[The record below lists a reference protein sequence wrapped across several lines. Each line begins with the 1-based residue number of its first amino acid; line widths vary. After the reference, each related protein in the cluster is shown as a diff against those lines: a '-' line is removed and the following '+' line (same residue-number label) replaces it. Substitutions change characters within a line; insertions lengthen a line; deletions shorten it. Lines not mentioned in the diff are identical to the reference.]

1 MYDQICETLIENGA
15 RLIYT
20 VNRPVAVTLKKLEG
34 EYPSFRGEISLNEK
48 IAFELALTGAY
59 ASKRTACLFTTEGLY
74 EALDPLMSSAYTGVI
89 GGFLLVCIKEI
100 EEDITPL
107 GPFSKLPIIVTENE
121 DDFVLAVEFGYGI
134 SEKYEIPVIVQA
146 AADTAAA
153 VRSSDPRPPYP
164 AMCGTEGGGVRSVQP
179 ESLTQNSKLKTQNS
193 VFNKDPSRWAATPKF
208 RYQLHRELNEKIEK
222 IREEFETYEGNIKTI
237 KSKTGIITDSHSGLD
252 FFDEDSSM
260 LFLST
265 VYPLPVRLVNGF
277 IAEMDEVFISEG
289 PYPAI
294 ELQISDRSK
303 IISGKM
309 GSPGRRTKPAETMY
323 GFDVV
328 RDTLGPASSI
338 NMAHG
343 IKKTEPERRILA
355 ITFEDF
361 FFHSGMPA
369 FVNTLYNASSYVLLI
384 LVNEKEEAIKQV
396 LAGFGFHN
404 AFHID
409 KYSEIER
416 FKDAKELTVL
426 FCKGII

>member
-1 MYDQICETLIENGA
+1 MYDQICKTLIKNGA

-20 VNRPVAVTLKKLEG
+20 VNRPVAATLKKLEG

-100 EEDITPL
+100 EEDIAPL

-121 DDFVLAVEFGYGI
+121 DDFVRAVEFGYGI
-134 SEKYEIPVIVQA
+134 SEKYEIPVIVQVA
-146 AADTAAA
+146 AEAA
-153 VRSSDPRPPYP
+153 VPGSRFQVPGS
-164 AMCGTEGGGVRSVQP
+164 
-179 ESLTQNSKLKTQNS
+179 NSRFKIQDSQFTKN
-193 VFNKDPSRWAATPKF
+193 PSRWAATPKF
-208 RYQLHRELNEKIEK
+208 RYELHRELNEKIEK
-222 IREEFETYEGNIKTI
+222 IREEFEAYEGNIKTI

-265 VYPLPVRLVNGF
+265 VHPLPVRLVNGF

-303 IISGKM
+303 IISGKI
-309 GSPGRRTKPAETMY
+309 GSPGRRTKPSEAMY

-343 IKKTEPERRILA
+343 INKTEPERRILA

>member
-1 MYDQICETLIENGA
+1 MYDQICKTLIKNGA

-20 VNRPVAVTLKKLEG
+20 VNRPVAATLNKLEG

-100 EEDITPL
+100 EEEITPL

-121 DDFVLAVEFGYGI
+121 DDFVRAVEFGYGI
-134 SEKYEIPVIVQA
+134 SEKYEIPVIIQTS
-146 AADTAAA
+146 ADTAA
-153 VRSSDPRPPYP
+153 VRSIGS
-164 AMCGTEGGGVRSVQP
+164 
-179 ESLTQNSKLKTQNS
+179 ESLTQNSSDPQAGTPIQNS

-222 IREEFETYEGNIKTI
+222 IREEFEAYEGNIKTI
-237 KSKTGIITDSHSGLD
+237 KSKTGVITDSHSGLD

-260 LFLST
+260 LFVST
-265 VYPLPVRLVNGF
+265 VHPLPLKLVNGF
-277 IAEMDEVFISEG
+277 VAEMDEVFISEG

-343 IKKTEPERRILA
+343 IKKTESERRIHL
-355 ITFEDF
+355 
-361 FFHSGMPA
+361 
-369 FVNTLYNASSYVLLI
+369 
-384 LVNEKEEAIKQV
+384 
-396 LAGFGFHN
+396 
-404 AFHID
+404 
-409 KYSEIER
+409 
-416 FKDAKELTVL
+416 
-426 FCKGII
+426 

>member
-1 MYDQICETLIENGA
+1 
-15 RLIYT
+15 
-20 VNRPVAVTLKKLEG
+20 
-34 EYPSFRGEISLNEK
+34 
-48 IAFELALTGAY
+48 
-59 ASKRTACLFTTEGLY
+59 
-74 EALDPLMSSAYTGVI
+74 
-89 GGFLLVCIKEI
+89 
-100 EEDITPL
+100 
-107 GPFSKLPIIVTENE
+107 
-121 DDFVLAVEFGYGI
+121 
-134 SEKYEIPVIVQA
+134 
-146 AADTAAA
+146 
-153 VRSSDPRPPYP
+153 
-164 AMCGTEGGGVRSVQP
+164 MCGKEGGGARSVQP
-179 ESLTQNSKLKTQNS
+179 ESLIQNSSDPQAGTPTQNS
-193 VFNKDPSRWAATPKF
+193 VFKKDPSRWAATPKF

-222 IREEFETYEGNIKTI
+222 IREEFETYEGNVTTI
-237 KSKTGIITDSHSGLD
+237 GNKTGIITDSHSGLD

-277 IAEMDEVFISEG
+277 VAEMDEVFISEG
-289 PYPAI
+289 SYPAI

-409 KYSEIER
+409 KYAEIER
-416 FKDAKELTVL
+416 FNNAKELTVL

>member
-1 MYDQICETLIENGA
+1 MYDQICKTLAENGT
-15 RLIYT
+15 RLVYT
-20 VNRPVAVTLKKLEG
+20 VNRTVAVALKKLEG
-34 EYPSFRGEISLNEK
+34 DYPSLHGEISLNEK
-48 IAFELALTGAY
+48 IAFELALAGAY
-59 ASKRTACLFTTEGLY
+59 SSKKTACVFTTEGLY

-100 EEDITPL
+100 EEEITPL
-107 GPFSKLPIIVTENE
+107 GPFSKLPIIVTENGN
-121 DDFVLAVEFGYGI
+121 DFMRAVEYGYRI

-146 AADTAAA
+146 AADGA
-153 VRSSDPRPPYP
+153 VPGSGFQVSG
-164 AMCGTEGGGVRSVQP
+164 AHSQCAIQKSQFTK
-179 ESLTQNSKLKTQNS
+179 N
-193 VFNKDPSRWAATPKF
+193 PSRWAATPKF
-208 RYQLHRELNEKIEK
+208 RYQLHGALNEKIEK
-222 IREEFETYEGNIKTI
+222 IRAEFEGYEGNIKTM
-237 KSKTGIITDSHSGLD
+237 KNKTGIITDRHSGLD

-265 VYPLPVRLVNGF
+265 VHPLPSKLVNSF
-277 IAEMDEVFISEG
+277 IDSMDEVFISEG

-309 GSPGRRTKPAETMY
+309 GTPGSRTKPDETMY

-328 RDTLGPASSI
+328 RDKLGPASSI

-343 IKKTEPERRILA
+343 IKKTEAEKRILA

-361 FFHSGMPA
+361 FLHSGMPA
-369 FVNTLYNASSYVLLI
+369 FVNTLYNSSSYVLLI
-384 LVNEKEEAIKQV
+384 LVKDKEEEIRR
-396 LAGFGFHN
+396 LLEGFGFRN

-416 FKDAKELTVL
+416 FKNAEELTVL

>member
-1 MYDQICETLIENGA
+1 V
-15 RLIYT
+15 R
-20 VNRPVAVTLKKLEG
+20 
-34 EYPSFRGEISLNEK
+34 
-48 IAFELALTGAY
+48 
-59 ASKRTACLFTTEGLY
+59 
-74 EALDPLMSSAYTGVI
+74 
-89 GGFLLVCIKEI
+89 
-100 EEDITPL
+100 
-107 GPFSKLPIIVTENE
+107 
-121 DDFVLAVEFGYGI
+121 AVEFGYGI

-146 AADTAAA
+146 AADNA
-153 VRSSDPRPPYP
+153 VR
-164 AMCGTEGGGVRSVQP
+164 TEGRGKRDEGRNPTSIQD
-179 ESLTQNSKLKTQNS
+179 SRFKIQDSQFT
-193 VFNKDPSRWAATPKF
+193 KDPSRWAATPKF
-208 RYQLHRELNEKIEK
+208 RYELHRELNEKIEK

-237 KSKTGIITDSHSGLD
+237 KSKTGVITDSHSGLD

-265 VYPLPVRLVNGF
+265 VHPLPVRLVNGF
-277 IAEMDEVFISEG
+277 VAEMDEVFISEG
-289 PYPAI
+289 AYPAI

-309 GSPGRRTKPAETMY
+309 GGPGRRTKPAETMY

>member
-1 MYDQICETLIENGA
+1 MYDQICKTLIENGA

-20 VNRPVAVTLKKLEG
+20 VNRPVAATLKKFEG

-100 EEDITPL
+100 EEEITPL

-121 DDFVLAVEFGYGI
+121 DDFVRAVEFGYMI

-146 AADTAAA
+146 AADTA
-153 VRSSDPRPPYP
+153 VR
-164 AMCGTEGGGVRSVQP
+164 TEGRGTRDEGRNPS
-179 ESLTQNSKLKTQNS
+179 SIQNLEFKTQNS
-193 VFNKDPSRWAATPKF
+193 QFTKNPSRWAATPKF

-222 IREEFETYEGNIKTI
+222 IREEFEAYEGNIKTI

-265 VYPLPVRLVNGF
+265 VHPLPVKLVNGF
-277 IAEMDEVFISEG
+277 VAEMDEVFISEG

-369 FVNTLYNASSYVLLI
+369 FVNTLYNASSYVLLV
-384 LVNEKEEAIKQV
+384 LVNEKEEAIKQL

>member
-1 MYDQICETLIENGA
+1 MYDQICKTLIENGA

-20 VNRPVAVTLKKLEG
+20 VSRPVAATLKKLEG

-100 EEDITPL
+100 EEEITPL

-121 DDFVLAVEFGYGI
+121 DDFVRAVEFGYGI
-134 SEKYEIPVIVQA
+134 SEKYEIPMIVQA

-153 VRSSDPRPPYP
+153 VRSSEFGATNSTSNLQPP
-164 AMCGTEGGGVRSVQP
+164 TS
-179 ESLTQNSKLKTQNS
+179 NFK
-193 VFNKDPSRWAATPKF
+193 KDPSRWAATPKF
-208 RYQLHRELNEKIEK
+208 RYELHRELNEKIEK
-222 IREEFETYEGNIKTI
+222 IREEFETYQGNIKTI

-265 VYPLPVRLVNGF
+265 VHPLPVRLINGF
-277 IAEMDEVFISEG
+277 VAEMDEVFISEG

-384 LVNEKEEAIKQV
+384 LVNEKEEAIKKV

>member
-1 MYDQICETLIENGA
+1 MYDQICKTLIENGA

-20 VNRPVAVTLKKLEG
+20 VNRPVAATLKKLEG

-89 GGFLLVCIKEI
+89 GGFLLICIKEI
-100 EEDITPL
+100 EEEITPL

-121 DDFVLAVEFGYGI
+121 DDFVRAVEFGYGI

-146 AADTAAA
+146 AADTAA
-153 VRSSDPRPPYP
+153 
-164 AMCGTEGGGVRSVQP
+164 GTEGRRTRDEGRNPSSIQDSRFKIQD
-179 ESLTQNSKLKTQNS
+179 SLFTKN
-193 VFNKDPSRWAATPKF
+193 PSRWAATPKF
-208 RYQLHRELNEKIEK
+208 RYELHRALNEKIEK
-222 IREEFETYEGNIKTI
+222 IREEFEAYEGNIKTI
-237 KSKTGIITDSHSGLD
+237 KSKTGVITDSHSGLD

-265 VYPLPVRLVNGF
+265 VHPLPVRLVNGF
-277 IAEMDEVFISEG
+277 VAEMDEVFISEG

-309 GSPGRRTKPAETMY
+309 GSPGKRTKPAETMY

-369 FVNTLYNASSYVLLI
+369 FVNTLYNASSYVLLV
-384 LVNEKEEAIKQV
+384 LVNEKEEDNK
-396 LAGFGFHN
+396 AG
-404 AFHID
+404 AC
-409 KYSEIER
+409 R
-416 FKDAKELTVL
+416 FWISQCLSYR
-426 FCKGII
+426 

>member
-1 MYDQICETLIENGA
+1 MYDQICKTLIKNGA

-20 VNRPVAVTLKKLEG
+20 VNRPVASTLKKLEG

-100 EEDITPL
+100 EEEITPL

-121 DDFVLAVEFGYGI
+121 DDFVRAVEFGYGI
-134 SEKYEIPVIVQA
+134 SEKYEIPVIIQTS
-146 AADTAAA
+146 ADTAA
-153 VRSSDPRPPYP
+153 VRSIGS
-164 AMCGTEGGGVRSVQP
+164 
-179 ESLTQNSKLKTQNS
+179 ESLTQNSSDPQAGTPIQNS

-222 IREEFETYEGNIKTI
+222 IREEFEAYEGNIKTI
-237 KSKTGIITDSHSGLD
+237 KSKTGVITDSHSGLD

-260 LFLST
+260 LFVST
-265 VYPLPVRLVNGF
+265 VHPLPLKLVNGF
-277 IAEMDEVFISEG
+277 VAEMDEVFISEG
-289 PYPAI
+289 PYTAI

-369 FVNTLYNASSYVLLI
+369 FVNTLYNASAYVLLI

-416 FKDAKELTVL
+416 FNNAKELTVL